1 MPALLKRL
9 AGPRT
14 CPIVVA
20 QYKDEYRGVGHEED
34 LHWAL
39 VVITDRA
46 TLSGPSFQA
55 YAQRRRRRTKSSRTQ
70 RSSPAADRLGTKTM
84 TATMIDATKTS
95 PEGRSAERKAG
106 RGDAEDEPEPTSLRR
121 GRSQSQGRNQSR
133 TRGSEKDQIAT
144 PARGRTSRGWPR
156 RSRT

>member
-55 YAQRRRRRTKSSRTQ
+55 YAQRRRRRMGVGLKSF
-70 RSSPAADRLGTKTM
+70 G
-84 TATMIDATKTS
+84 
-95 PEGRSAERKAG
+95 
-106 RGDAEDEPEPTSLRR
+106 
-121 GRSQSQGRNQSR
+121 
-133 TRGSEKDQIAT
+133 
-144 PARGRTSRGWPR
+144 
-156 RSRT
+156 